1 MSSSKVGGGARKG
14 IQDIPSGSRKIVQ
27 SLTEIVNSPEA
38 EIYAML
44 KECNM
49 DPNETVSRLLSQD
62 PFHEVKS
69 KKEKKKETRDISDSR
84 PRGANNTYNRGARGG
99 SARYAG
105 RSGSTHFSSTDSGN
119 FQGKSTNK
127 KESGTQGYTSSWS
140 SASGVANTYQTPHSE
155 PVATENKLPPVTLGD
170 GISSSQSASGHQ
182 TAWFGAP
189 GQRSMA
195 EVVKMGRP
203 QNKTTK
209 QNVNMGSEINHEHKV
224 SANHQAPVK
233 DEWPSIEKPLAPS
246 TSSLSVAPAESEV
259 RNGPADF
266 QSDRGDQYLK
276 DRLENIHIAE
286 SGPSESRGVD
296 HVQADSVQ
304 EDESVVSSEID
315 DNPYQ
320 TQSHP
325 VEHHKDEDDVS
336 SGSASF
342 QQLDSHDQEVSHE
355 EDRPAVVIPNHLLIH
370 TEECAQLSFGSFGG
384 FGSRPLS
391 NSVEATSD
399 VAPQIEH
406 SDARNTEFYGDEHL
420 GSTTNGNMVHTP
432 ATGNYDDSLETRREV
447 LKQENSEGA
456 QEHQYTFTQSEQGY
470 AYENAKQQQMNSA
483 YDASH
488 TNSQNQMHNLDSL
501 SNVMQG
507 YSHSVPNT
515 LLAQTAQNARELDF
529 QYSPFSAQQSMQ
541 SRTSNNASSLGGQS
555 ISMPE
560 ALRGSGIPATQPTQ
574 QTLPG
579 ANIATG
585 PALPQQLPMH
595 YSQPT
600 LPLTHYANMIG
611 YPLMPQNYPY
621 MPSAFQQTFAGNSAY
636 HQQLAALLPQYKTNV
651 SPGNLPQSA
660 TAPASAYGFGNST
673 NVGSAGNFP
682 LNQQSA
688 TTGTTLGYEDVLSSQ
703 YKENHLLALQQQQQ
717 QQQHQQQNENSA
729 MWHQGHGSRT
739 MSGVPTNTYYNLQA
753 QQQLQLQHQQQQQ
766 QAQQA
771 AGGYRQAQQ
780 QQHYGS
786 HGYPNYYQ
794 SQTEMSLERQQQNPR
809 DGAGSQAGQPSNQSQ
824 QQLWQNS
831 Y

>member
-1 MSSSKVGGGARKG
+1 MV
-14 IQDIPSGSRKIVQ
+14 PLVIVQ
-27 SLTEIVNSPEA
+27 LSSWFGFIEKKDVVN
-38 EIYAML
+38 
-44 KECNM
+44 
-49 DPNETVSRLLSQD
+49 D

-155 PVATENKLPPVTLGD
+155 PIAMENKLPPVTLGD
-170 GISSSQSASGHQ
+170 GISSSKSASGHQ

-209 QNVNMGSEINHEHKV
+209 QNVNVGSEINHEHEV
-224 SANHQAPVK
+224 SANQQAPVK

-259 RNGPADF
+259 RNGLADF

-501 SNVMQG
+501 SNVMG
-507 YSHSVPNT
+507 YSHSVPST

-529 QYSPFSAQQSMQ
+529 Q
-541 SRTSNNASSLGGQS
+541 SSSYWLVVTW
-555 ISMPE
+555 

-688 TTGTTLGYEDVLSSQ
+688 TTGMNHFGDVLPLFDL
-703 YKENHLLALQQQQQ
+703 NI
-717 QQQHQQQNENSA
+717 QNENSA

-809 DGAGSQAGQPSNQSQ
+809 DGAGSQAGQPSNQTQ

>member
-1 MSSSKVGGGARKG
+1 MV
-14 IQDIPSGSRKIVQ
+14 PLVIVQ
-27 SLTEIVNSPEA
+27 LSSWFGFIEKKDVVN
-38 EIYAML
+38 
-44 KECNM
+44 
-49 DPNETVSRLLSQD
+49 D

-155 PVATENKLPPVTLGD
+155 PIAMENKLPPVTLGD
-170 GISSSQSASGHQ
+170 GISSSKSASGHQ

-209 QNVNMGSEINHEHKV
+209 QNVNVGSEINHEHEV
-224 SANHQAPVK
+224 SANQQAPVK

-259 RNGPADF
+259 RNGLADF

-507 YSHSVPNT
+507 YSHSVPST

-529 QYSPFSAQQSMQ
+529 Q
-541 SRTSNNASSLGGQS
+541 SSSYWLVVTW
-555 ISMPE
+555 

-688 TTGTTLGYEDVLSSQ
+688 TTGMNHFGDVLPLFDL
-703 YKENHLLALQQQQQ
+703 NI
-717 QQQHQQQNENSA
+717 QNENSA

-809 DGAGSQAGQPSNQSQ
+809 DGAGSQAGQPSNQTQ